1 MILSNANERVF
12 AWITYRA
19 EPLCKTMIREVRKKD
34 GLRSPPKKAYTNM
47 SEAMNYVLSV
57 RCPESQPIISFIEAI
72 HEEVRSQQEEVIR
85 AFYSR
90 GEYELCPEYKYLE
103 VAEEVVRSKSS
114 RKTQIRPTG

>member
-1 MILSNANERVF
+1 
-12 AWITYRA
+12 
-19 EPLCKTMIREVRKKD
+19 MIREVRKKD
-34 GLRSPPKKAYTNM
+34 GLGSPPKKVYTNM

-57 RCPESQPIISFIEAI
+57 RCPQSQPITSFIEAI

>member
-12 AWITYRA
+12 AWIRNCA
-19 EPLCKTMIREVRKKD
+19 EPLCKTMTREARKKD
-34 GLRSPPKKAYTNM
+34 GLGSPPKKAYTIL
-47 SEAMNYVLSV
+47 SEAMNHVLSV
-57 RCPESQPIISFIEAI
+57 RSPESQPIISFIEAI

-103 VAEEVVRSKSS
+103 IFQR
-114 RKTQIRPTG
+114 

>member
-12 AWITYRA
+12 AWITNRV
-19 EPLCKTMIREVRKKD
+19 EPLCKTMIREARKKD
-34 GLRSPPKKAYTNM
+34 GLGSPPKETYTNM
-47 SEAMNYVLSV
+47 SEAMSF
-57 RCPESQPIISFIEAI
+57 RCPESQPIISFIVAI

-103 VAEEVVRSKSS
+103 VAEEVVRRKSS
-114 RKTQIRPTG
+114 RKTQIRPTA

>member
-1 MILSNANERVF
+1 
-12 AWITYRA
+12 
-19 EPLCKTMIREVRKKD
+19 MIREVRKKD
-34 GLRSPPKKAYTNM
+34 GLGSPPKKAYTIM
-47 SEAMNYVLSV
+47 SEAMNHVLSV

>member
-1 MILSNANERVF
+1 
-12 AWITYRA
+12 
-19 EPLCKTMIREVRKKD
+19 
-34 GLRSPPKKAYTNM
+34 M

-103 VAEEVVRSKSS
+103 VAEEKGSEQVVKKDSNTSNRSTFCQWRNCFPVK
-114 RKTQIRPTG
+114 R